1 MAKTPVTTLRLNA
14 QLRAALEADAER
26 QHRTLSN
33 MIETILFE
41 HYAKSDTP
49 VTAKPATGRRP
60 NVGKAA

>member
-14 QLRAALEADAER
+14 QLRAALEAEAAS

-41 HYAKSDTP
+41 HFARADKP
-49 VTAKPATGRRP
+49 IAAKPVTGRRP
-60 NVGKAA
+60 NVEKAA